1 MYEDK
6 CKGVTVL
13 WRQNASKASKF
24 FEFEFKLAGSQA
36 SSAGQ
41 RLGWMR
47 PLEIAGSSPA
57 AGSMLPNRLNHGQ
70 PHAISLPHCC

>member
-1 MYEDK
+1 MYEEK

-13 WRQNASKASKF
+13 WRQIARKASRF

-57 AGSMLPNRLNHGQ
+57 AGSMLPNRLHNSYGY
-70 PHAISLPHCC
+70 IV